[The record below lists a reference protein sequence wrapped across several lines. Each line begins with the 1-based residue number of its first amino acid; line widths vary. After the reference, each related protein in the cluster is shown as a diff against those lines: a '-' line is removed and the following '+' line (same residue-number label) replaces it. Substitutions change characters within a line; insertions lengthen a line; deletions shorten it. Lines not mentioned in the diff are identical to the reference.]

1 MSARTQIANKLVDK
15 FKTLLTGTSPYT
27 TNLYGVNATT
37 KLKFW
42 DEIQDFPY
50 ICVVMGSEIREYHPA
65 SFTWGILNLALK
77 LYVYGEDSNERLEA
91 LIKDVET
98 VISKNEKLVLASGR
112 STEEILITSII
123 TDEGLLT
130 PYGVGEVNILVRY
143 QV

>member
-1 MSARTQIANKLVDK
+1 MSARTQIANALVAK
-15 FKTLLTGTSPYT
+15 FKSLLTGTSPYT
-27 TNLYGVNATT
+27 TNLHMVNATT

-50 ICVVMGSEIREYHPA
+50 ICVVMGSEVREYHP
-65 SFTWGILNLALK
+65 SNFTWGMLNLALK

-91 LIKDVET
+91 LITDVET
-98 VISKNEKLVLASGR
+98 VISKSEKLELASGR

>member
-1 MSARTQIANKLVDK
+1 MSARTQIANALVDK
-15 FKTLLTGTSPYT
+15 LKSLLNGVAPYT
-27 TNLYGVNATT
+27 TNLYAVNATT

-50 ICVVMGSEIREYHPA
+50 ICVVMGSETREYHP
-65 SFTWGILNLALK
+65 SNLTWGILNLALK

-91 LIKDVET
+91 LLKDVET
-98 VISKNEKLVLASGR
+98 VISNNEKLLLASGR
-112 STEEILITSII
+112 STEEVLITSII